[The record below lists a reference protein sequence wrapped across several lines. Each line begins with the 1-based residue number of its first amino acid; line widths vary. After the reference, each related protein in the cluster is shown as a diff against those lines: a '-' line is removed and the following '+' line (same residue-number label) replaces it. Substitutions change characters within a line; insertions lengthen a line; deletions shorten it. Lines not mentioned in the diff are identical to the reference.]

1 LKIYLRLVTK
11 QNPRSALIVQ
21 TFAWFANADME
32 GRIMTTPQFNEQ
44 QLQKMK
50 SDRGFIAA
58 LDQSGGSTPGALRL
72 YGIKED
78 AWANEDE
85 MFAIVHQ
92 MRTRIITSPSF
103 TGDRILAAILFE
115 NTMDREVEG
124 QPTADYLWNV
134 KRVIPFLKVDKG
146 LAAEIDG
153 VHLMKPMPTL
163 AGLLDKAR
171 AKRIFGTKMR
181 SVIKQANSDGIKA
194 VINQQFELAAQ
205 IIDAGLVPIVEPEV
219 DIRCPEKGK
228 AEERLKAALL
238 VKLNNLRSGQL
249 VMLKLTL
256 PEQDDFYADFVQHP
270 NVVRVVALSG
280 GYTRDEANE
289 RLRRN
294 HGVVASFSRALVEG
308 LTAQQ
313 SDAEFNAFL
322 DKSIES
328 IFQASNT

>member
-1 LKIYLRLVTK
+1 MKTLGL
-11 QNPRSALIVQ
+11 
-21 TFAWFANADME
+21 
-32 GRIMTTPQFNEQ
+32 NEQ

-50 SDRGFIAA
+50 THPGFIAA
-58 LDQSGGSTPGALRL
+58 LDQSGGSTPQALGL

-78 AWANEDE
+78 AWSNEDE

-103 TGDRILAAILFE
+103 TGERILAAILFE
-115 NTMDREVEG
+115 NTMDRDIER

-134 KRVIPFLKVDKG
+134 KRVVPLLKVDKG
-146 LAAEIDG
+146 LAAEKNG
-153 VHLMKPMPTL
+153 VQLMQPMPEL
-163 AGLLDKAR
+163 AALLDKGK

-181 SVIKQANSDGIKA
+181 SVIKQANAAGIKDI
-194 VINQQFELAAQ
+194 VSQQFEVARQ
-205 IIDAGLVPIVEPEV
+205 IIAAGLVPIIEPEV
-219 DIRCPEKGK
+219 DIHCPEKAK
-228 AEERLKAALL
+228 AEALLKAAILEG
-238 VKLNNLRSGQL
+238 LNALPVGQL

-256 PEQDDFYADFVQHP
+256 PEQDDFYADFIKHP

-280 GYTRDEANE
+280 GYTQKEADD

-313 SDAEFNAFL
+313 SDTEFNAAL
-322 DKSIES
+322 DVSIQS
-328 IFQASNT
+328 IYEASDT